1 MAEEK
6 KEGETGAATSLAQ
19 IAAESETSAL
29 GAAPKKDLSGE
40 LKAKQPEA
48 ELLARGGK
56 LAEATELL
64 LGLEKQARLAN
75 DVPTLKQTAL
85 VIVRLCHEQKDWDA
99 VGRAVTTLSKRRAQ
113 RGAVVASVVQ
123 EAMGWLDEIDDS
135 ATEERLVVVLRDVSE
150 GKIFAEKERAQLTSI
165 LAKMK
170 EAAGDIA
177 EAASIMQEVHVE
189 TYGALTK
196 MEKIEFILEQ
206 VRLLLLKK
214 DYVRAFIV
222 SKKVQRKGL
231 EEPGFEVVKVKFYQ
245 LMVEY
250 HMYEKQVFELFQCH
264 NAIYNTREAA
274 EPGADGDGDAAMADA
289 AGGDGA
295 KDADDA
301 SASASAGKDKD
312 KGKKGKTELEAKLEA
327 EAKQREAEEKE
338 KLALAAESGA
348 YLEQRRDALQHAV
361 IFVLLSSHSDEQQE
375 ALEALHASIQRR
387 IEAGADQSGELAPF
401 AALLKLFRTAEIMQW
416 VTPHDAV
423 LRAHPVLREGEGGCE
438 QAAEWYELLHTRAV
452 EHNLRVVAKCY
463 NQVRT
468 AHLAKMLGLS
478 EDACEERV
486 SSLVVAGTI
495 FARMDRPAG
504 VISFQRPRPAEEA
517 LDDWAGDISE
527 LLNLVATTSRLI
539 NKEMMV
545 HKLPVD

>member
-1 MAEEK
+1 
-6 KEGETGAATSLAQ
+6 
-19 IAAESETSAL
+19 
-29 GAAPKKDLSGE
+29 
-40 LKAKQPEA
+40 
-48 ELLARGGK
+48 
-56 LAEATELL
+56 
-64 LGLEKQARLAN
+64 
-75 DVPTLKQTAL
+75 
-85 VIVRLCHEQKDWDA
+85 
-99 VGRAVTTLSKRRAQ
+99 
-113 RGAVVASVVQ
+113 
-123 EAMGWLDEIDDS
+123 MGWLDEIDDS
-135 ATEERLVVVLRDVSE
+135 ATKERLVVVLRDVSE

-165 LAKMK
+165 LAAMK
-170 EAAGDIA
+170 EAAGDVA
-177 EAASIMQEVHVE
+177 GAATIMQEVHVE

-206 VRLLLLKK
+206 VRLLLIKK
-214 DYVRAFIV
+214 DFVRAFIV

-245 LMVEY
+245 LMVQY

-264 NAIYNTREAA
+264 NAIYNTREARPEA
-274 EPGADGDGDAAMADA
+274 GADEDGDAAM
-289 AGGDGA
+289 G
-295 KDADDA
+295 DADGDKG
-301 SASASAGKDKD
+301 SDSAGKDTD
-312 KGKKGKTELEAKLEA
+312 KSKKQGKTELEAKLEA

-338 KLALAAESGA
+338 KLALAAESGE
-348 YLEQRRDALQHAV
+348 YLAQRRDALQHAV

-375 ALEALHASIQRR
+375 ALEKLHAQIQKR
-387 IEAGADQSGELAPF
+387 IEAGADQGGELAPF
-401 AALLKLFRTAEIMQW
+401 AAMLKLFRTAEIMQW
-416 VTPHDAV
+416 VTPHDEV
-423 LRAHPVLREGEGGCE
+423 LRAHPVLREEEGGCE
-438 QAAEWYELLHTRAV
+438 HAAEWYQLLHTRVV

-478 EDACEERV
+478 EDALEERV

-504 VISFQRPRPAEEA
+504 IISFQRPRPAEEA

-545 HKLPVD
+545 HKLAVD